1 MTNDRVIYK
10 THASSAWYSS
20 PELVKL
26 ARRVLGGQI
35 DLDPCTHAD
44 NPTGA
49 AIFMTHRDRRHS
61 CDGRAWA
68 SKLSLAT
75 GKVRHD
81 ASGEA
86 RPVRTLWLNP
96 PFGNGIAAWLAAVY
110 ECRAELE
117 ARGLELACLIIVPA
131 RTDAAWYAT
140 LSQGVDV
147 VSELHG
153 RPRFWVRR
161 GGAFVPAKH
170 GARWGCSLFYVGPEV
185 ERAFDELEAVG
196 STRYARVRRRAR
208 ARAPVQRRDPRQLE
222 LADRGAAGNVV
233 PIRPV
238 Q

>member
-1 MTNDRVIYK
+1 MANDRVIYK

-26 ARRVLGGQI
+26 ARRVLGGRI
-35 DLDPCTHAD
+35 NLDPCTHAD

-49 AIFMTHRDRRHS
+49 DLFFTHRDRRHS
-61 CDGRAWA
+61 CDGRRWA
-68 SKLSLAT
+68 RMLA
-75 GKVRHD
+75 
-81 ASGEA
+81 ELE
-86 RPVRTLWLNP
+86 RPTKIRTLWLNP
-96 PFGNGIAAWLAAVY
+96 PFGKGIARWLAAVI

-117 ARGLELACLIIVPA
+117 AVGLELACLVITPA
-131 RTDAAWYAT
+131 RTDTDWYAT
-140 LSQGVDV
+140 HSQGVDV
-147 VSELHG
+147 VCELHG
-153 RPRFWVRR
+153 RPKFWVRR

-170 GARWGCSLFYVGPEV
+170 GARWGCTLFYLGPEV

-208 ARAPVQRRDPRQLE
+208 AHRPKVQQRDRRQLE
-222 LADRGAAGNVV
+222 IGERPEVAQVI